1 MLWSICYEGQVFLEE
16 LAPRSNSVIS
26 EGRGGVKNAAGTL
39 QSFLF
44 FISICAENCMKQW
57 IGSFTSC
64 DESSDVR

>member
-44 FISICAENCMKQW
+44 ISKCRKLHETM
-57 IGSFTSC
+57 
-64 DESSDVR
+64 D